1 MLMNAI
7 IHKQR
12 LAPLVVLA
20 PLLALAL
27 LCFTTM
33 RVSAASKVTINDA
46 SNVLNVQQVQD
57 DAKQFPDPLLIYTTR
72 SFTGDQNALN
82 SQTSAYITD
91 QSEVV
96 IGIDTMQRHLSIQ
109 SGKNSKLTDSQVSD
123 AISAFRSNIN
133 GSDYT
138 SATTAAIDSLQS
150 SITGKSPN
158 GITPFGVL
166 MAGSLG
172 VIVIV
177 LGVLIFRKWRA
188 DRSSDGN
195 PPGGGG
201 GGHPRRIW
209 NNGYYGGTYYPGS
222 QIYNGGNNAGTNSG
236 NYGGGAGS
244 GFGGGSF
251 GGGGAGGA
259 GGGGGSF

>member
-1 MLMNAI
+1 MNAI
-7 IHKQR
+7 AHKRR
-12 LAPLVVLA
+12 LAPLLLLA

-33 RVSAASKVTINDA
+33 RVSAASKITINDA
-46 SNVLNVQQVQD
+46 SNVLNVGQVQD
-57 DAKQFPDPLLIYTTR
+57 DAKQFPDPLLIYTTK
-72 SFTGDQNALN
+72 SFAGDQNALN
-82 SQTSAYITD
+82 NQTHAYITD

-96 IGIDTMQRHLSIQ
+96 IGIDTAQRHLSIQ

-138 SATTAAIDSLQS
+138 SATNAAIDSLQG

-188 DRSSDGN
+188 NRSSGN
-195 PPGGGG
+195 PPDGSGGGG
-201 GGHPRRIW
+201 RPRRIW

-222 QIYNGGNNAGTNSG
+222 QTYNGGNHSGTSG
-236 NYGGGAGS
+236 GS
-244 GFGGGSF
+244 FGGGSF
-251 GGGGAGGA
+251 GGGGGGGSFGGGGGG